1 MISCYYKVNLLFIC
15 LMITETWSFWKKSSK
30 VDCSVT
36 PWSPWSLVNSA
47 GHQTRMRRIMRYPQN
62 GGQPCP
68 SLTETKDSA
77 DCTVTPWST
86 WSAEFGFGQ
95 QSRIRTVVTQPFGTG
110 KQCPVLEEIRNTGI
124 FPSVNVTAKNV
135 QNFFARPNGNYFR
148 DAKESTQSQNL
159 HLSRDLV
166 IIMDSSGSIL
176 SHRFKVAKEQTA
188 KLIGL
193 LCPNN
198 PFDKIPGFPYQYN
211 QAAMLTFS
219 SEVVENFDF
228 NTYNT
233 TARIQNAINSVI
245 YLDGTTDTKQ
255 AFDQARGL
263 FLPSKGV
270 RDATRVKREV
280 LILTDG
286 RSNNPSQTLAAVK
299 KLKLVADVYGLMIGG
314 FSKAGMNEVTQYVS
328 SPISEH
334 LFCIENFQQ
343 LRDLLELIEATKTN
357 AKEDWCAPFN

>member
-86 WSAEFGFGQ
+86 WSANFGFGQ
-95 QSRIRTVVTQPFGTG
+95 QSRVRTVITQPIGSG
-110 KQCPVLEEIRNTGI
+110 KQCPTLEEIRYTGRYLG
-124 FPSVNVTAKNV
+124 VNETGKNF
-135 QNFFARPNGNYFR
+135 QDFFVRPNGQHVTKGKR
-148 DAKESTQSQNL
+148 STQTPNL
-159 HLSRDLV
+159 PRDLV
-166 IIMDSSGSIL
+166 IIMDSSGSIG
-176 SHRFKVAKEQTA
+176 RVDFEVAKEQTA
-188 KLIGL
+188 KLIAL
-193 LCPNN
+193 LCPNA
-198 PFDKIPGFPYQYN
+198 PFNKIAGSPYQYN
-211 QAAMLTFS
+211 QAAMLTYS
-219 SEVVENFDF
+219 TYVVENFDF

-233 TARIQNAINSVI
+233 TASIQNAINSVR
-245 YLDGTTDTKQ
+245 YVGRGTNTNK

-263 FLPSKGV
+263 LQPSKGV
-270 RDATRVKREV
+270 RDSARAKREV

-286 RSNNPSQTLAAVK
+286 RSNSQSLTLAAVK
-299 KLKLVADVYGLMIGG
+299 KLTLEADVYGLMIGSFTIEG
-314 FSKAGMNEVTQYVS
+314 INELTQYVS
-328 SPISEH
+328 SPAYQH
-334 LFCIENFQQ
+334 LFALPSFK
-343 LRDLLELIEATKTN
+343 ELKYLIDFIKTGKMMN
-357 AKEDWCAPFN
+357 GANWCAPFNP